1 MAFGCRLD
9 LSYRTDPV
17 VGVCWLF
24 RRWYWTHH
32 LYGVLQPSHGRAGQ
46 YRSFRLHMVHRTKLL
61 CELQMRASALPGGI
75 AVHFVWAEIHSP
87 AALPRHCG
95 RSLGVRCSCRMKKG
109 PFLLQQDLSNDSFGI
124 KLRLELLEG
133 TPGCRKL
140 RQQTRKVE
148 TLVSSSS
155 LLVWLLSSK
164 AAAVGCCEAL

>member
-1 MAFGCRLD
+1 MFAVSALVLDTPPLWGRHNPRTGERASTGRYGSTWCTVQICFANCR
-9 LSYRTDPV
+9 
-17 VGVCWLF
+17 
-24 RRWYWTHH
+24 
-32 LYGVLQPSHGRAGQ
+32 
-46 YRSFRLHMVHRTKLL
+46 
-61 CELQMRASALPGGI
+61 CELRLFPEESRSTSCG
-75 AVHFVWAEIHSP
+75 AEIHSP

-148 TLVSSSS
+148 TPVSSSS
-155 LLVWLLSSK
+155 LLVWFLSSK